1 MFKVY
6 SQFISQ
12 IFTNFTLKVIRQFIS
27 SFMKTIK
34 IRNSTEEISIGKI
47 VCVGRN
53 CAEHAKELGNE
64 VPEKPVV
71 FLKPTSAII
80 FSGDEIKYPSFSE
93 EMHHEVE
100 LVLLIGNKIKDASLI
115 EAENAIAGYGVG
127 LDMTL
132 RDVQTNLK
140 SKGHPWT
147 IAKCFDTSAVLSE
160 FVLKD
165 DHNLTLDEEIF
176 LTVNDE
182 ERQRDKLNKMIFKP
196 GDLVQYLSSL
206 MTLEKGD
213 LIFTGTPKGVGKVN
227 KGDVIKAG
235 IVGIAEL
242 TAKVC

>member
-1 MFKVY
+1 M
-6 SQFISQ
+6 
-12 IFTNFTLKVIRQFIS
+12 NTLKIKNS
-27 SFMKTIK
+27 S
-34 IRNSTEEISIGKI
+34 EEIKIGKI

-53 CAEHAKELGNE
+53 YAEHAKELGNE

-71 FLKPTSAII
+71 FLKPASAII
-80 FSGDEIKYPSFSE
+80 FSGDEIKYPTFSE

-100 LVLLIGNKIKDASLI
+100 LVLLIRSKIKNVTI
-115 EAENAIAGYGVG
+115 EEAENAITGYGVG

-132 RDVQTNLK
+132 RDVQSKLK

-147 IAKCFDTSAVLSE
+147 IAKCFDTSAVLSK

-165 DHNLTLDEEIF
+165 DHNLTLDEEIL

-196 GDLVQYLSSL
+196 AELVQYLSSL

-227 KGDVIKAG
+227 KGDQIKAG
-235 IVGIAEL
+235 IEGLVEL
-242 TAKVC
+242 STKVD

>member
-1 MFKVY
+1 
-6 SQFISQ
+6 
-12 IFTNFTLKVIRQFIS
+12 
-27 SFMKTIK
+27 
-34 IRNSTEEISIGKI
+34 
-47 VCVGRN
+47 
-53 CAEHAKELGNE
+53 

-71 FLKPTSAII
+71 FLKPASAII
-80 FSGDEIKYPSFSE
+80 FSGDEIKYPLFSE

-100 LVLLIGNKIKDASLI
+100 LVLLIGNKIKDGSLKD
-115 EAENAIAGYGVG
+115 AEKAIAGYGVG

-132 RDVQTNLK
+132 RDVQSKLK

-182 ERQRDKLNKMIFKP
+182 ERQRDKLNKMIFIP
-196 GDLVQYLSSL
+196 AELVMYLSSL
-206 MTLEKGD
+206 MTLDEGD
-213 LIFTGTPKGVGKVN
+213 LIFTGTPKGVGKVE
-227 KGDVIKAG
+227 KGDAIKAG

-242 TAKVC
+242 AVTVC